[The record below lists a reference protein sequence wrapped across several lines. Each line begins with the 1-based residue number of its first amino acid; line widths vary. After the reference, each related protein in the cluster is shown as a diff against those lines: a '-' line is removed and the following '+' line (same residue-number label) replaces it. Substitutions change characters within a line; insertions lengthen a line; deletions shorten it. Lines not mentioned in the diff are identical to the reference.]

1 MKKSGVLLVALLS
14 VFNVNAADDSEVS
27 IDTNKI
33 YFGGGLGLNS
43 ASGVD
48 SGMGFQ
54 FFGGYEL
61 PVKMGKG
68 ALSVEAGYMDTGDMT
83 ASTTFNDG
91 FGNVRTFSVDASASG
106 LWGNAVYELPLQNK
120 LSVLG
125 RAGLDLGDDDG
136 LMFGAG
142 VAYKLNQKMG
152 LRGEYVIR
160 DHINSMQVN
169 FVMKL

>member
-14 VFNVNAADDSEVS
+14 VFNVNAAEDSKVS
-27 IDTNKI
+27 IDTKNI
-33 YFGGGLGLNS
+33 YVGGGLGLNS
-43 ASGVD
+43 MSGFD

-54 FFGGYEL
+54 FFAGYEL

-68 ALSVEAGYMDTGDMT
+68 TLSAEVGYMDTGSME
-83 ASTTFNDG
+83 ASVSIPSLFGTT
-91 FGNVRTFSVDASASG
+91 VYTVDASASG
-106 LWGNAVYELPLQNK
+106 LWGNAVYELPLQDK
-120 LSVLG
+120 LSLLG

-136 LMFGAG
+136 FMFGAG
-142 VAYKLNQKMG
+142 IGYHLNEKMD

-160 DHINSMQVN
+160 DNINSMQLN